1 MRDDLAAALRS
12 LRCSR
17 GVTLVAIGVL
27 TLGIGATTAIF
38 SVVDAVVLRGLPF
51 DEHDRLVAVGEIVR
65 APDGG
70 GDPTALRMVAP
81 QNYLDWIEGQR
92 AFDAM
97 AAIGSGQ
104 MSLRLPGAPPEP
116 LKPRRVTAGF
126 FDVLRVRPARGRTF
140 TPGDE
145 VAGRDRVAILSDGL
159 WRGQFGGDPSI
170 IGRVIPVEDLEGGP
184 EAVGG
189 VGYEVVGVMPP
200 EFAWPVGDP
209 AATDIW
215 VPYVVPAEQRVR
227 AEGSWVRYLTVIARL
242 SPGTSLDQAWAQM
255 AALGDAIEQA
265 HPRWN
270 LNVGVGVVP
279 LADFVVG
286 ASMRLWLLMLLG
298 SAGLVLLVA
307 CANLAS
313 LLLAHGSA
321 RQREIGIRAA
331 LGAGRGRLVRQMLV
345 ESLVLSAAGTLL
357 AVLAASWGVQALR
370 AVIPEGVPRVS
381 TVAIDLRVLAAA
393 ACLALVTGLIAGVV
407 PALHASRVDLATA
420 LKSGAAGTARGG
432 RRLRQLFVIVE
443 VALAVVLVAGAALF
457 IGSFMGV
464 LRLDPGFVADDVLTA
479 QVSPRVEARTAPRD
493 TAPLLAGIVEEVAQ
507 APGVIQTAATAGNVP
522 FLGGFSLTTMTT
534 AGMDLSQA
542 AMVVVRKVTP
552 GYHATLRIPLRRG
565 RLFTAA
571 DRDGSRPVALLSEA
585 AAAHY
590 FPGVDPIGRAV
601 GLEGEREVVGVVGDV
616 RQLTLE
622 TESRLEAYVPLAQSS
637 AAGGSLL
644 VRTNGDAYS
653 ALPALRA
660 AVFRAMPAVP
670 LRNVAT
676 MEELVGES
684 LAARRF
690 SMLLLSMFAALAL
703 AIVAVGLYGV
713 VAHAVT
719 LRTREIG
726 VRMALGARRSSVV
739 GQVVGNALLLVAIG
753 IVAGGVATWYAGA
766 AAEAFLYRVE
776 PTDPR
781 AFAAAAAAL
790 VIAALC
796 AAIGPAR
803 RAAQVDPMVALRA
816 E

>member
-1 MRDDLAAALRS
+1 MRDDLAAALRT
-12 LRCSR
+12 LRHSR
-17 GVTLVAIGVL
+17 GVTLVAVAVL

-65 APDGG
+65 TPGG
-70 GDPTALRMVAP
+70 GDATVLRLVAP
-81 QNYLDWIEGQR
+81 QNYLDWSEGQR
-92 AFDAM
+92 VFEAM

-116 LKPRRVTAGF
+116 LKPRKVTAGF
-126 FDVLRVRPARGRTF
+126 FDVLRVRPARGRAF
-140 TPGDE
+140 TAADE
-145 VAGRDRVAILSDGL
+145 VSGRDRVAILSDGL
-159 WRGQFGGDPSI
+159 WRRQFGGDPSI

-189 VGYEVVGVMPP
+189 AGYEVVGVMPP
-200 EFAWPVGDP
+200 DFAWPAGDP

-215 VPYVVPAEQRVR
+215 VPYVVPAAQRVR
-227 AEGSWVRYLTVIARL
+227 AGGSWARYLTVIARL
-242 SPGTSLDQAWAQM
+242 SPGTSLEQARAQM
-255 AALGDAIEQA
+255 AALGDAIARA

-270 LNVGVGVVP
+270 ENVGVGVLR

-286 ASMRLWLLMLLG
+286 ASMRSWLLMLLG
-298 SAGLVLLVA
+298 AAALVLLVA

-313 LLLAHGSA
+313 LLLARGSA

-331 LGAGRGRLVRQMLV
+331 LGAGRGRLVRQMLA

-357 AVLAASWGVQALR
+357 AVLAARWGIQALH
-370 AVIPEGVPRVS
+370 AVIPAGVPRVS
-381 TVAIDLRVLAAA
+381 TIAIDVRVLSAA
-393 ACLALVTGLIAGVV
+393 ACLALVTGLVAGIV
-407 PALHASRVDLATA
+407 PALHASRVDLTTA
-420 LKSGAAGTARGG
+420 LKSGLSGTGRSGG
-432 RRLRQLFVIVE
+432 RLGQFFVVAE

-457 IGSFMGV
+457 IGSFVSV
-464 LRLDPGFVADDVLTA
+464 LRIDPGFVADGVLTA

-493 TAPLLAGIVEEVAQ
+493 TAPLLAAIVDDVAQ
-507 APGVIQTAATAGNVP
+507 APDVVHAAATAGNVP
-522 FLGGFSLTTMTT
+522 FLGGFTLTTMTT
-534 AGMDLSQA
+534 PGMDLSQA
-542 AMVVVRKVTP
+542 PMVVVRRVTP

-565 RLFTAA
+565 RLFAAA
-571 DRDGSRPVALLSEA
+571 DRAGSRPVALLSEA
-585 AAAHY
+585 AAARH
-590 FPGVDPIGRAV
+590 FPGVDPIGRVV

-644 VRTNGDAYS
+644 VRTSGDAYS

-676 MEELVGES
+676 MEELVGRS
-684 LAARRF
+684 LATRRF
-690 SMLLLSMFAALAL
+690 SMLLLSLFAALAL

-726 VRMALGARRSSVV
+726 VRMALGASRSIVV

-753 IVAGGVATWYAGA
+753 VAAGGVAMWYAGA
-766 AAEAFLYRVE
+766 AARAFLYRLE

-781 AFAAAAAAL
+781 ALGAAAAAL
-790 VIAALC
+790 LIVALC

-803 RAAQVDPMVALRA
+803 RAARVDPMVALRV